1 MDVGQIAQ
9 LVEHGIENA
18 RVGGSNPPLP
28 TTFRPFPERVY
39 GAASTMVP
47 RRMPLGDYPPDAVV
61 LGKIASRAL
70 LLAVH

>member
-1 MDVGQIAQ
+1 
-9 LVEHGIENA
+9 
-18 RVGGSNPPLP
+18 
-28 TTFRPFPERVY
+28 
-39 GAASTMVP
+39 MVP